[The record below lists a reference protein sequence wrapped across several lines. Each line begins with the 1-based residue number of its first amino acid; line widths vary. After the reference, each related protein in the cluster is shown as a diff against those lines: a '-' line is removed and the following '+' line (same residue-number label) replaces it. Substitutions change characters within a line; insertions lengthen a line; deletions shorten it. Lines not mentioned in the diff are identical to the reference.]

1 MSLSLEQTTAVIDS
15 VAKVVEANNP
25 DVVME
30 AEPNMA
36 FGKLLAL
43 AIAPV
48 IIIPIFLWVK
58 KALSRR
64 RKDGR

>member
-1 MSLSLEQTTAVIDS
+1 MGFVSTEQTTAIIDS

-25 DVVME
+25 DVVMR

-48 IIIPIFLWVK
+48 IIIPIFLWIK
-58 KALSRR
+58 KLLREKKS
-64 RKDGR
+64 GR